1 MRLQVSTGGSGL
13 TCERSQ
19 IHPGPPVSKRKGE
32 WWKNKQMANG
42 NQRRKG
48 AFGLGLPEGVVH
60 AEGLTIGLPD
70 LCHAV
75 GGKLHI
81 GGVGGL
87 KDRHKAAT

>member
-1 MRLQVSTGGSGL
+1 MIPDLPRTAGFETQWRMV
-13 TCERSQ
+13 E
-19 IHPGPPVSKRKGE
+19 
-32 WWKNKQMANG
+32 NKQMANG

-48 AFGLGLPEGVVH
+48 AFGLGLPEGVIH

-87 KDRHKAAT
+87 KDCRKAAT